1 MRTVIGVMGSGAVLD
16 RHAEEDAYLLGRLI
30 AEQGWALLNGGRA
43 CGVMDATARGAHDAG
58 GLVVGVLPD
67 DDASFATPHL
77 DIAIVTGMRDAR
89 NYINALSS
97 QVVVALPGKAGT
109 LSEVAFALNAGRT
122 VVAVGWDVGPAL
134 GDYAAAGKLLRVE
147 TPEEAVMAVSA
158 ALAKDAGWRH

>member
-1 MRTVIGVMGSGAVLD
+1 VRTVIGVMGSGAVLD
-16 RHAEEDAYLLGRLI
+16 RRAEEDAYLLGRLI
-30 AEQGWALLNGGRA
+30 AEQGWALLNGGRP

-67 DDASFATPHL
+67 EDASVATPHL

-89 NYINALSS
+89 NYVNALSS

-109 LSEVAFALNAGRT
+109 LSEVALALNAGRT

-134 GDYAAAGKLLRVE
+134 GDYAAAAKLIRVE
-147 TPEEAVMAVSA
+147 TPEEAVMAVRN
-158 ALAKDAGWRH
+158 ALAKDAG